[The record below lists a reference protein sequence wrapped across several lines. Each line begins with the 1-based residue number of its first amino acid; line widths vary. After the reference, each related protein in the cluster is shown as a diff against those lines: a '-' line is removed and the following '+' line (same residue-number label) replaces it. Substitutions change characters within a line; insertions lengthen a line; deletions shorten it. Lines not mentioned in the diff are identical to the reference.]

1 MTFEDLMSKQVSLTD
16 IRAYVLVR
24 QSALGPEDRKK
35 IILDNQGKLTYETAR
50 KSLGLLGSKF
60 FQELQ
65 GGRGGQTKKAYDA
78 YAAEE
83 EEQAHQVSTET
94 SSLEMDEDQAIQALA
109 DQRR

>member
-1 MTFEDLMSKQVSLTD
+1 MAFEDLMSKQVSLTD

-24 QSALGPEDRKK
+24 QTALGPEDRKK

-50 KSLGLLGSKF
+50 KSLRLLGSKF

-65 GGRGGQTKKAYDA
+65 GGRGGQTK
-78 YAAEE
+78 E